1 MEDEIREVFSQ
12 LSDRIS
18 EEEFIDRVDEKVSLM
33 GGLCDRA
40 TAAMLVARE
49 LGVGEVE
56 VKIKNIKPESG
67 QVAFRGRVI
76 SVSDIREFK
85 RSDGSTGRVANLT
98 MGDETGTIRVAL
110 WDEVTEFIGSGDV
123 RVDQS
128 LKVRGFAKE
137 GFSGTEVSV
146 GRNCSLQEVEEEIG
160 LRVEP
165 HRISEIGRDVEVNL
179 LARVLDPGGIR
190 EFVRKDGTRGQ
201 VRTVLLGDE
210 TGKIRMTLWNDRAA
224 MDLEEGETLEVINA
238 STRERYGQLE
248 IQTGSYT
255 LIRKSDAPVQF
266 QEKMTPISDLEVGKT
281 CSISGYVSGL
291 GEVREFQ
298 RDDGS
303 TGRVANIHI
312 SDESGRVKVALWG
325 EHADLIGGLDL
336 GFAVEI
342 LDGQAK
348 SGWND
353 ELEVSCGWQAK
364 VTFTPPE

>member
-1 MEDEIREVFSQ
+1 MEEEIREVFGQ

-18 EEEFIDRVDEKVSLM
+18 EEEFIDRVEEKVSLM

-49 LGVGEVE
+49 MGVGEVE

-67 QVAFRGRVI
+67 MVTFRGRVI

-85 RSDGSTGRVANLT
+85 RSDGSVGRVANLT
-98 MGDETGTIRVAL
+98 VGDETGTIRVAL
-110 WDEVTEFIGSGDV
+110 WDEVTEFIDSGDV

-128 LKVRGFAKE
+128 LKVRGVAKE
-137 GFSGTEVSV
+137 GLSGTEVSV
-146 GRNCSLQEVEEEIG
+146 GRNCSLQEVEEDVQI
-160 LRVEP
+160 RVDP
-165 HRISEIGRDVEVNL
+165 HKISEICRDMEVNL
-179 LARVLDPGGIR
+179 LARVLDPGQIR
-190 EFVRKDGTRGQ
+190 EFVRKDGSRGQ

-210 TGKIRMTLWNDRAA
+210 TGKMRMTLWNDRAA
-224 MDLEEGETLEVINA
+224 MELEEGETLEVINA
-238 STRERYGQLE
+238 SSRERYGQVE
-248 IQTGSYT
+248 IQTGGYT
-255 LIRKSDAPVQF
+255 LIKKSDVPVQF

-303 TGRVANIHI
+303 VGRVANIHV
-312 SDESGRVKVALWG
+312 SDQSGRVKVALWG
-325 EHADLIGGLDL
+325 EHARLIEGIDL

-342 LDGQAK
+342 LDGQTK
-348 SGWND
+348 SGWNE
-353 ELEVSCGWQAK
+353 ELEVSCGWQARI
-364 VTFTPPE
+364 TFTPPE